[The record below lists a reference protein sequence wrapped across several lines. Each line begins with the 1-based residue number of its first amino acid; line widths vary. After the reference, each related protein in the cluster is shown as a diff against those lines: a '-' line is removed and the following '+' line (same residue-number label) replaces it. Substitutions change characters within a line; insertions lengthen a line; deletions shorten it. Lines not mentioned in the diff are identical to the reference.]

1 MRLQRRISLC
11 YGTCMFFQ
19 KQESRLMVQDIG
31 SLGNSRALLC
41 KLRPA
46 LAQGPGIDSS
56 LIGSETLIAEPSRS
70 RHPTLFT
77 CLPQ

>member
-1 MRLQRRISLC
+1 
-11 YGTCMFFQ
+11 
-19 KQESRLMVQDIG
+19 MVQDIG
-31 SLGNSRALLC
+31 SLGNSRALLS

-56 LIGSETLIAEPSRS
+56 LIGSETLIAEPSRP